1 MDDVPSRPGS
11 HRHRRAGC
19 FRYRHPHTCAR
30 PLTSGHNGGDSTYD
44 RRIEL
49 SLSPQRQLDN
59 YLSQFAEKQVD
70 GKYLGLY
77 DGEQRFGR
85 VFAWLH
91 EQYNN
96 AFEFM
101 NYKAPQGVGGH
112 FNADPSRELMEV
124 NETYSALLSIA
135 SKAGIRIETKPEY
148 QRVIDSSRGWLGPS
162 GGSPIPEGL
171 TPIEVEYYDTVF
183 ETEESG
189 MTLAGTTQVSLQFVG
204 RGSYAAVHRFTD
216 PNYGIQVVRKRLKK
230 DLSAKEVER
239 FRREFAIMKRFD
251 FPYILKVYRYD
262 ESDDSYTMEYCEHT
276 LKDYISHNNQK
287 MPLWARHKMAMQ
299 FLYAMNFLHKHGV
312 YHRDLSYG
320 NVLIHTYDDGA
331 FAVKVSDF
339 GLAKERG
346 SGLTSTGSS
355 MKGSIIDPA
364 LGSFKDFGPVNDIY
378 VIGFILN
385 YIFTGRRDLL
395 TDGSPLGSIVQKC
408 SATKPAERYQT
419 VEDIIREMK
428 KLGNP
433 QTMR

>member
-1 MDDVPSRPGS
+1 M
-11 HRHRRAGC
+11 
-19 FRYRHPHTCAR
+19 
-30 PLTSGHNGGDSTYD
+30 
-44 RRIEL
+44 
-49 SLSPQRQLDN
+49 SLSPRRQLGN

-70 GKYLGLY
+70 GKYLRLY

-124 NETYSALLSIA
+124 NETYSDLLRIA
-135 SKAGIRIETKPEY
+135 SKAGIRIETKLEY

-183 ETEESG
+183 ETKESG

-216 PNYGIQVVRKRLKK
+216 PNYGIQIARKRLKK
-230 DLSAKEVER
+230 DADPKEVER
-239 FRREFAIMKRFD
+239 FRREFDIMKRFD

-262 ESDDSYTMEYCEHT
+262 ESDNSYTMEYCEHT
-276 LKDYISHNNQK
+276 LKDYIAHNNQK
-287 MPLWARHKMAMQ
+287 ISFWARYKMAMQ

-320 NVLIHTYDDGA
+320 NVLIHTYGDGGA
-331 FAVKVSDF
+331 FMVKVSDF
-339 GLAKERG
+339 GLAKERD
-346 SGLTSTGSS
+346 SDLTSTGSS

-378 VIGFILN
+378 VIRFILN

-395 TDGSPLGSIVQKC
+395 TDGSPLGSIIQKC

>member
-1 MDDVPSRPGS
+1 M
-11 HRHRRAGC
+11 
-19 FRYRHPHTCAR
+19 
-30 PLTSGHNGGDSTYD
+30 
-44 RRIEL
+44 

>member
-1 MDDVPSRPGS
+1 M
-11 HRHRRAGC
+11 
-19 FRYRHPHTCAR
+19 
-30 PLTSGHNGGDSTYD
+30 
-44 RRIEL
+44 

-112 FNADPSRELMEV
+112 FNADSSRELMEV
-124 NETYSALLSIA
+124 NETYSALLRIA

-183 ETEESG
+183 ETKDSG
-189 MTLAGTTQVSLQFVG
+189 IMLAGTNQVPLQFVG
-204 RGSYAAVHRFTD
+204 EGSYAIVHKFTD
-216 PNYGIQVVRKRLKK
+216 PNYGIQFARKKLKK
-230 DLSAKEVER
+230 GVKPKEVER
-239 FRREFAIMKRFD
+239 FHREFDIMKRFD
-251 FPYILKVYRYD
+251 FPYILKVYRYN
-262 ESDDSYTMEYCEHT
+262 ESDNSYTMEYCEHT

-287 MPLWARHKMAMQ
+287 MSLWARYKMAMQ
-299 FLYAMNFLHKHGV
+299 FLYAMKFLHRHGV
-312 YHRDLSYG
+312 CHRDLSYR
-320 NVLIHTYDDGA
+320 NVLVHTYGNGEA
-331 FAVKVSDF
+331 FTVKVSDF

-346 SGLTSTGSS
+346 SDLTSTGSS
-355 MKGSIIDPA
+355 MKGSIIDPF
-364 LGSFKDFGPVNDIY
+364 LESFGDFKPVNDIFA
-378 VIGFILN
+378 IGFILN
-385 YIFTGRRDLL
+385 YILTGKENLV
-395 TDGSPLGSIVQKC
+395 TDGSRPSSIIQKC
-408 SATKPAERYQT
+408 SAEKPSGRYQT
-419 VEDIIREMK
+419 VEDIIEDMK
-428 KLGNP
+428 RLEYDRQGAIRRNR
-433 QTMR
+433 QNMNGSDGR

>member
-1 MDDVPSRPGS
+1 M
-11 HRHRRAGC
+11 
-19 FRYRHPHTCAR
+19 
-30 PLTSGHNGGDSTYD
+30 
-44 RRIEL
+44 

-70 GKYLGLY
+70 GKYLRLY

-124 NETYSALLSIA
+124 NETYSDLLRIA

-189 MTLAGTTQVSLQFVG
+189 TTLAGTEQVRLQLVG
-204 RGSYAAVHRFTD
+204 EGAYAFVHRFTD
-216 PNYGIQVVRKRLKK
+216 PNYGIQIARKRLKK
-230 DLSAKEVER
+230 DADPKEVER
-239 FRREFAIMKRFD
+239 FRREFDIMKRFD

-262 ESDDSYTMEYCEHT
+262 DSDNSYTMEYCEHT
-276 LKDYISHNNQK
+276 LRDYISHNIQK
-287 MPLWARHKMAMQ
+287 MSYQTRHKMAMQ
-299 FLYAMNFLHKHGV
+299 FLYAMNFLHRRGV
-312 YHRDLSYG
+312 CHRDLSYR
-320 NVLIHTYDDGA
+320 NVLVHTYRGSDA
-331 FAVKVSDF
+331 FMVKVSDF
-339 GLAKERG
+339 GLAKEKTLD
-346 SGLTSTGSS
+346 LTSTGSA
-355 MKGSIIDPA
+355 MKGSIIDPT
-364 LGSFKDFGPVNDIY
+364 LGSFRDFGPVNDIY
-378 VIGFILN
+378 AIGFILN
-385 YIFTGRRDLL
+385 YILTGKENLV
-395 TDGSPLGSIVQKC
+395 TDGSRLDSIIQKC
-408 SATKPAERYQT
+408 SAANPADRYQT
-419 VEDIIREMK
+419 VWDIIED
-428 KLGNP
+428 
-433 QTMR
+433 MRKAECPVG

>member
-1 MDDVPSRPGS
+1 M
-11 HRHRRAGC
+11 
-19 FRYRHPHTCAR
+19 
-30 PLTSGHNGGDSTYD
+30 
-44 RRIEL
+44 

-124 NETYSALLSIA
+124 NETYSALLRIA

-183 ETEESG
+183 ETKDSG
-189 MTLAGTTQVSLQFVG
+189 IMLAGTNQVPLQFVG
-204 RGSYAAVHRFTD
+204 EGSYAIVHKFTD
-216 PNYGIQVVRKRLKK
+216 PNYGIQFARKKLKK
-230 DLSAKEVER
+230 GVKPKEVER
-239 FRREFAIMKRFD
+239 FHREFDIMKRFD
-251 FPYILKVYRYD
+251 FPYILKVYRYN
-262 ESDDSYTMEYCEHT
+262 ESDNSYTMEYCEHT

-287 MPLWARHKMAMQ
+287 MSLWARYKMAMQ
-299 FLYAMNFLHKHGV
+299 FLYAMKFLHRHGV
-312 YHRDLSYG
+312 CHRDLSYR
-320 NVLIHTYDDGA
+320 NVLVHTYGNGEA
-331 FAVKVSDF
+331 FTVKVSDF
-339 GLAKERG
+339 GLAKEKG
-346 SGLTSTGSS
+346 SDLTSTGSV
-355 MKGSIIDPA
+355 MKGSIRDPF
-364 LGSFKDFGPVNDIY
+364 LESFGDFKPVNDIFA
-378 VIGFILN
+378 IGFILN
-385 YIFTGRRDLL
+385 YILTGKENLV
-395 TDGSPLGSIVQKC
+395 TDGSRPSSIIQKC
-408 SATKPAERYQT
+408 SAEKPSGRYQT
-419 VEDIIREMK
+419 VEDIIEDMK
-428 KLGNP
+428 RLEYDRQGAIRRNR
-433 QTMR
+433 QNMNGSDGR

>member
-1 MDDVPSRPGS
+1 M
-11 HRHRRAGC
+11 
-19 FRYRHPHTCAR
+19 
-30 PLTSGHNGGDSTYD
+30 SGYNGGDSTYD

-77 DGEQRFGR
+77 DGERRFGR

-96 AFEFM
+96 AFEFI

-112 FNADPSRELMEV
+112 FNAKPSRDLIEV
-124 NETYSALLSIA
+124 NETYSDLLRIA

-189 MTLAGTTQVSLQFVG
+189 IMLAGTEQVRLQLVGEGAYAFV
-204 RGSYAAVHRFTD
+204 YKFTD
-216 PNYGIQVVRKRLKK
+216 PNYGIQIARKRLKK
-230 DLSAKEVER
+230 DADPKEVER
-239 FRREFAIMKRFD
+239 FRREFDMMQRFD

-262 ESDDSYTMEYCEHT
+262 DADNSYTMEYCEHT
-276 LKDYISHNNQK
+276 LKDYISHNNQR

-320 NVLIHTYDDGA
+320 NVLIHTYGDGGA
-331 FAVKVSDF
+331 FMVKVSDF
-339 GLAKERG
+339 GLAKERD
-346 SGLTSTGSS
+346 SDLTSTGSS
-355 MKGSIIDPA
+355 MKGSIRDPF

-378 VIGFILN
+378 AIGFILN
-385 YIFTGRRDLL
+385 YILTGKESLIA
-395 TDGSPLGSIVQKC
+395 DGSRLSSIIQKC
-408 SATKPAERYQT
+408 SAANPADRYQT

-428 KLGNP
+428 KLRDSRTAL
-433 QTMR
+433 QSA